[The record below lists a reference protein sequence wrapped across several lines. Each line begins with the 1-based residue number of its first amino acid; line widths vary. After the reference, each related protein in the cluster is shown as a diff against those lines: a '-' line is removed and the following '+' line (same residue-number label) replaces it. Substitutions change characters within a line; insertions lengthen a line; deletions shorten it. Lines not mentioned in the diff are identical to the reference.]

1 MGVSERWKGFL
12 GRGKNKD
19 KGPEAEMRLM
29 GVRNRKRPARL
40 DRRGQGEASR

>member
-12 GRGKNKD
+12 GRGKNKY

-29 GVRNRKRPARL
+29 GVRNRKRPAWL
-40 DRRGQGEASR
+40 DRSGQGGASR